1 MHCAQGNALSLLSA
15 RRIAGWMLLLLVT
28 FCVFSISAK
37 AQTDGIMLLNSRT
50 TPRGGV
56 WLDNSTPNTPPGGHW
71 WQPDA
76 VQGICRMDSAPG
88 SNPPWQLTNC
98 QGAAKSAGQAI
109 VATPSG
115 AAAAGLPAGA
125 RFVFVPD
132 ASTKSINVI
141 RFIYN
146 PANEGLSSPV
156 TIAVNNPTFVGGG
169 SGGGRPVA
177 LALAPNGI
185 DVYVAYLKSGDI
197 MKIANAASVNSA
209 WPISKIGSTSDGR
222 GVNAMVMYH
231 NDLYLA
237 ETGGFGLSRIQDPS
251 GIARAACGSPNAVCT
266 AVSLSPQ
273 VTFHPGGLAVN
284 DFAAGAPNATV
295 MYIGD
300 SPLSSAGSILQW
312 TPASGAVITYS
323 ANVPPY
329 TAAFDNGTRSQYWN
343 PWGLGLDK
351 AGNLIVGDD
360 PTSALILAVIPTSQG
375 HVWKVPPA
383 PAAPTV
389 TGIAP
394 NSGPTAGGTLITITG
409 TGFGTVPG
417 STVVFFGANAGVNVT
432 CAVTTSC
439 TATSPAGTGV
449 VDVRVSVDGAQ
460 SAATAADLFTYIAPP
475 PPPTGPF
482 VTSIAPGSGLPGGGT
497 LVTINGG
504 NLTSTAVP
512 PNPTTINFGANLAT
526 NVVCNA
532 GGTACTAVS
541 PAGSGTVDVQVSVDG
556 NTSPATSLVGSAADL
571 FTYNTPTATLWGW
584 GITAPKGGVLFVPG
598 NLGGHFWSSDHSAGF
613 CRQDPVPGTTLHAIN
628 YAVCDDGSIGS
639 PGQAV
644 YDPTVNPA
652 FTNAT
657 TGAAVPAGTHFIYV
671 PDNAVRST
679 AVWRLTFDPNTETIL
694 GAPEAMVPLA
704 DVRTLKPNGM
714 ALGPDG
720 NLYITDLTEAN
731 IRKLTGPAGDPRLQ
745 TISIVAVTGDGRGAN
760 GTTGF
765 IGNRFYISENR
776 AATWIDIT
784 TCPLAGGLPC
794 ATNPIPLPSGVFIAG
809 VATDPVNGYVYASDS
824 PGGANAT
831 IWRYNINTGVTSM
844 YLQGGQ
850 LPAAGTPNATVFCAL
865 TCTRPWDPNLV
876 PGGIGAFSFA
886 FGIWVDTSNGT
897 LYITEDPTA
906 GNRGGRGHV
915 WAAPLVQ

>member
-1 MHCAQGNALSLLSA
+1 MAQTG
-15 RRIAGWMLLLLVT
+15 
-28 FCVFSISAK
+28 
-37 AQTDGIMLLNSRT
+37 TDGIMLLNART

-56 WLDNSTPNTPPGGHW
+56 WLDSATPNVAPGGHW
-71 WQPDA
+71 WQTDA
-76 VQGICRMDSAPG
+76 VNGICRMDAAPG
-88 SNPPWQLTNC
+88 STPPWQLTNC
-98 QGAAKSAGQAI
+98 QGAAKSGGQAI

-115 AAAAGLPAGA
+115 AALAGLPAGA

-141 RFIYN
+141 RFVYN
-146 PANEGLSSPV
+146 PANEGLTSPV

-177 LALAPNGI
+177 LALAPNGN
-185 DVYVAYLKSGDI
+185 DVYVGYLKSGDI
-197 MKIANAASVNSA
+197 MKISNAASTGAGGPFVV
-209 WPISKIGSTSDGR
+209 SKIGSTSDGR

-237 ETGGFGLSRIQDPS
+237 ETGGLGLSRIQDPAGVS
-251 GIARAACGSPNAVCT
+251 RAACGPPNAVCT

-273 VTFHPGGLAVN
+273 ITFHPGGLAV
-284 DFAAGAPNATV
+284 DDTAAGAPNATV

-300 SPLSSAGSILQW
+300 SPLSSAGSILRW

-323 ANVPPY
+323 QNVPPY

-360 PTSALILAVIPTSQG
+360 PTSALILAVLPTAQG

-383 PAAPTV
+383 PAAPVV
-389 TGIAP
+389 TSIAP
-394 NSGPTAGGTLITITG
+394 TSGPTAGGTAVTITG
-409 TGFGTVPG
+409 TGFAPG
-417 STVVFFGANAGVNVT
+417 ATLAFFGATPAANVA
-432 CAVTTSC
+432 CASAISC

-449 VDVRVSVDGAQ
+449 VDVRVSVAGALSAT
-460 SAATAADLFTYIAPP
+460 SAADQFTFIAPP

-482 VTSIAPGSGLPGGGT
+482 VTSIAPASGVPGGGT

-504 NLTSTAVP
+504 NFVGV
-512 PNPTTINFGANLAT
+512 NPTTINFGPNAAT
-526 NVVCNA
+526 NILC
-532 GGTACTAVS
+532 TPTTCTAVS
-541 PAGSGTVDVQVSVDG
+541 PAGSGTVDVQVTVDG
-556 NTSPATSLVGSAADL
+556 NTSAATSLQAPPSAADL
-571 FTYNTPTATLWGW
+571 FTYAAPTANLYAW
-584 GITAPKGGVLFVPG
+584 GITAPKGGMLFVPG
-598 NLGGHFWSSDHSAGF
+598 NLGGHMWSSDHSAGF

-745 TISIVAVTGDGRGAN
+745 TISIIGVTGDGRGAN

-776 AATWIDIT
+776 AATWLDIT

-794 ATNPIPLPSGVFIAG
+794 NTTPIPLPSGVFIAG
-809 VATDPVNGYVYASDS
+809 VATDPVNNYVYASDS

-831 IWRYNINTGVTSM
+831 IWRYNANTGVTAL
-844 YLQGGQ
+844 YLTGGQ
-850 LPAAGTPNATVFCAL
+850 LPAAGSPNLTVFCAL
-865 TCTRPWDPNLV
+865 TCTRPFPANLA
-876 PGGIGAFSFA
+876 PGGTAPFSFA
-886 FGIWVDTSNGT
+886 FGIWVDPSNGT
-897 LYITEDPTA
+897 LYITEDATA
-906 GNRGGRGHV
+906 GNRGGRGTA